1 MKTGLQNEEF
11 LQRIKESGSLA
22 LKGKNSQGVNIFSGS
37 VTDDGV
43 ISGKLIRPQYNV
55 SELIKSVDVEITEL
69 IGREGPSTGSF
80 VTRSLYEEQLS
91 FNEELSNQLQTAS
104 LEINSL
110 ESSVQEL
117 QAITQSLRVELDG
130 LGLTNETLDSQLSST
145 QTTFSTASSD
155 LQTALQNSA
164 QEAIQRV
171 SLSARN
177 ESLRQEIEALREQL
191 FGRQAQLSAGAQS
204 SGNLITVNPTPTGN
218 ATKPRFFG
226 KQEYRV
232 GPTLKGRPFR
242 ENYKIDVING
252 KQVSILNFSNDRVTV
267 RINQESHHASPWL
280 TLSPKQFTLEANESR
295 DIRVSTNKNWTKSKE
310 SRSGTGTI
318 TFTATAGE
326 DKQTEVFSAEI
337 DRGR

>member
-130 LGLTNETLDSQLSST
+130 LELTNETLDSQLSST

-155 LQTALQNSA
+155 LQTALQNST
-164 QEAIQRV
+164 QEAIERV

-218 ATKPRFFG
+218 ATKSRFFG

-232 GPTLKGRPFR
+232 GGLGKNFK
-242 ENYKIDVING
+242 ENYQIDVING
-252 KQVSILNFSNDRVTV
+252 KQVSVLNFSNDRVTV
-267 RINQESHHASPWL
+267 RINQESHHGSPWL
-280 TLSPKQFTLEANESR
+280 TLSPKEFTLEPNESR
-295 DIRVSTNKNWTKSKE
+295 DIRVSTNKDWTKSKYSE
-310 SRSGTGTI
+310 SGTGTV
-318 TFTATAGE
+318 TFTATSGE

-337 DRGR
+337 DRGRR